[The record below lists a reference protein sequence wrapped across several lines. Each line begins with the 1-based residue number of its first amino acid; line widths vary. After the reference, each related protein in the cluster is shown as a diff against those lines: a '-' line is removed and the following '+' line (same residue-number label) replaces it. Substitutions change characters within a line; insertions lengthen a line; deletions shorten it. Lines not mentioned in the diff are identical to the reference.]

1 MQVIVCDD
9 DIENLNEMIQ
19 VCYDVLAKGTEVRGF
34 SDASMLAEALQAGMV
49 QPALL
54 LLDIEMPAL
63 TGLELREQMA
73 SKLRMTDIIY
83 VTSHEEMMEAAFGR
97 NVSALVRKV
106 GNWDRLSEVLHN
118 FQQEHQCMFD
128 VTWKKKVWQIDV
140 SQILYIQSADNYSR
154 VVFYLQGELVQ
165 ALQSY
170 TMKEWERILPEQG
183 FCRISR
189 FVIVNYAYVED
200 IQKTSLIMED
210 SMRFNI
216 PIG

>member
-19 VCYDVLAKGTEVRGF
+19 VCHDVLAKGTEVRGF

-97 NVSALVRKV
+97 NVIAFVRKV

-118 FQQEHQCMFD
+118 FQQEHQCMVD

-140 SQILYIQSADNYSR
+140 SQILYIQSGGLLFAGRACAGIAVLYDEGVGAD
-154 VVFYLQGELVQ
+154 FTGTGILQDIKICDRELCV
-165 ALQSY
+165 
-170 TMKEWERILPEQG
+170 
-183 FCRISR
+183 CRGHP
-189 FVIVNYAYVED
+189 ED
-200 IQKTSLIMED
+200 ISNYG
-210 SMRFNI
+210 R
-216 PIG
+216 